1 MVGKFEELNS
11 TLHYKK
17 GKNDTIYYAYD
28 IFSSYSYHKK
38 FSTKSCRALI
48 YSGDHDL
55 TFPYVGVEQWIS
67 SLNLE
72 VEAPWEP
79 FYVDNQVGGYLTKY
93 TLNNYSLTYAT
104 VKGAGHVVDY
114 YKPKES
120 FALAQMWFSSQAFS
134 SDT

>member
-17 GKNDTIYYAYD
+17 GKNDTIYYAND

-38 FSTKSCRALI
+38 LSTKSCRALI

-79 FYVDNQVGGYLTKY
+79 FYVDNQ
-93 TLNNYSLTYAT
+93 
-104 VKGAGHVVDY
+104 GARHVVDS